1 LYYKHAYIY
10 KLVAILPKIAENMTF
25 MRYFK
30 LILLTIILI
39 FVSCEKNKN
48 ISEIKISSDS
58 IIVKSIDE
66 FYKTKSKKVK
76 IVDTLCIFEQKRAE
90 DDINKDKLVYT
101 LHYGIGV
108 YDFSNFEMNELLAK
122 HSITLDTILI
132 PCSRPPKG
140 FKWYCYS
147 ELINKEIEKRFGE
160 KFIDS
165 LRNIADRKF
174 IENNP
179 KFVFSFSD
187 CETNSRYETAKTYE
201 DFLEKPEND
210 FIKSLNYK
218 NLTKQQLKKEKA
230 NSNISFVIYRNGT
243 IGNIKVESDFNIS
256 KNKDFI
262 KYFEKESIKFVKNAK
277 WKAATYRGIKVNS
290 EMYLNLYNK

>member
-1 LYYKHAYIY
+1 
-10 KLVAILPKIAENMTF
+10 VAILPKTAENITF
-25 MRYFK
+25 MRYLK
-30 LILLTIILI
+30 LVLLSIILI
-39 FVSCEKNKN
+39 LVSCEKKKN
-48 ISEIKISSDS
+48 ASEIKISSDS

-90 DDINKDKLVYT
+90 EDIKKDKLVYT

-108 YDFSNFEMNELLAK
+108 YDFSNIEMKELLAK
-122 HSITLDTILI
+122 QSITLDTILI

-147 ELINKEIEKRFGE
+147 ELMNKEIEKRFGV

-174 IENNP
+174 IQNNP

-187 CETNSRYETAKTYE
+187 CETNSRYRTAETYE

-210 FIKSLNYK
+210 FIKSLKYK

-230 NSNISFVIYRNGT
+230 NSDISFVIYRNGT
-243 IGNIKVESDFNIS
+243 IGKIKVETDFNIS
-256 KNKDFI
+256 KNKEFI
-262 KYFEKESIKFVKNAK
+262 KYFEKEAINFVKNAK

>member
-1 LYYKHAYIY
+1 
-10 KLVAILPKIAENMTF
+10 

-39 FVSCEKNKN
+39 LVSCEKKKN

-76 IVDTLCIFEQKRAE
+76 IVDTLCIFEQKRAQE
-90 DDINKDKLVYT
+90 DVKKNKLVYT

-147 ELINKEIEKRFGE
+147 ELMNKEIEKRFGE

-174 IENNP
+174 VENNP

-230 NSNISFVIYRNGT
+230 NSDISFVIYRNGT
-243 IGNIKVESDFNIS
+243 IGNIKVQTDFNIS

-262 KYFEKESIKFVKNAK
+262 KYFEKEAIKFVKNAK
-277 WKAATYRGIKVNS
+277 WKSATYRGIKVNS